1 MIYLK
6 QNQVNNIALTLN
18 EKNPIT
24 GTTYG
29 DMYNFSIRHID
40 TNVKIDF
47 TSQDLSWCTNRFN
60 RFEIILTGST
70 DVNLSASTVNLLNGF
85 HDYTVTN
92 ISGDTLET
100 GVVLVSGATTTIP
113 KFELPTTKTKKVY
126 ER

>member
-6 QNQVNNIALTLN
+6 QDTVNNIALTLN
-18 EKNPIT
+18 EKNTLT
-24 GTTYG
+24 GDT
-29 DMYNFSIRHID
+29 YNFNFRHVD
-40 TNVKIDF
+40 TNVQVNF
-47 TSQDLSWCTNRFN
+47 SGTDLSWCPYRFN
-60 RFEIILTGST
+60 RFLITLTGAT